1 MQLQAR
7 LVHADGQGRIVLV
20 TALEGDRVLGSALGE
35 APGVEEAEDRARTRL
50 LARLGVAPEGGEPL
64 RRPPTQLPT
73 PLPSRHSPLPAF
85 PAPEGAARR
94 AEDSPAPETPA
105 ATAAPPAPAEAPP
118 DADPTPA
125 EPPVDPED
133 WSAELVQLDLQ
144 LQRLGWSRE
153 QEAIYLQRA
162 FGHPSRNR
170 LTTYADLLA
179 YLRAVEGFAPRMDPA
194 TAAVPLRRGDL
205 LRQCDQLLE
214 GLGWGAEQGRA
225 FLQDQLGAG
234 SRRQLSDQQ
243 LLQFNMLLEEQLL
256 RAQGGESRGNGGDG
270 TDPC

>member
-20 TALEGDRVLGSALGE
+20 TALEGDRALGSALGE
-35 APGVEEAEDRARTRL
+35 APGAEEAEDRARMRL
-50 LARLGVAPEGGEPL
+50 LARLGVAPEAGESM
-64 RRPPTQLPT
+64 RRPPTPLPTPLST
-73 PLPSRHSPLPAF
+73 PLPSRLSPLPAF
-85 PAPEGAARR
+85 PAPEP
-94 AEDSPAPETPA
+94 PATI
-105 ATAAPPAPAEAPP
+105 ATTPAPAEAPP

-179 YLRAVEGFAPRMDPA
+179 YLRAVEGFAPQMDPA

-234 SRRQLSDQQ
+234 SRRQLGDQQ

-256 RAQGGESRGNGGDG
+256 RAQGGESRGNEGDG